1 MKNKIFIAFLLYSST
16 LWGQEVGID
25 TEKPN
30 ALLEIASKSP
40 ATNNDAIIIPRVSAL
55 NRTGN
60 KATGLIVFLEK
71 DNTANDKND
80 RGFYWWNGNAWAP
93 FLSTVSTSINR
104 TITYIQTNNNFVE
117 GRDFSLHN
125 DNTRTLGF
133 NQASLRTQTP
143 QDFSI
148 ENGALVIKKAGYYNV
163 NVSVS
168 LFKHLTTSNTPPPNN
183 NNNNN
188 IRDTFD
194 VIVLING
201 QPTNSKNG
209 NLELKGTQVFPNG
222 LDIGMTIPFAG
233 LLKLDA
239 NDKITLRIVKNN
251 GQTRTTAR
259 QSRTSIDTN
268 TDSSIT
274 LQYLGT

>member
-1 MKNKIFIAFLLYSST
+1 MKNKIFIALLLLSST

-40 ATNNDAIIIPRVSAL
+40 ATNNAIIIPRVSAL
-55 NRTGN
+55 NTRDK

-71 DNTANDKND
+71 DDTANDKND
-80 RGFYWWNGNAWAP
+80 RGFYWWNGNAWIP

-168 LFKHLTTSNTPPPNN
+168 LFKHLTTSNTTPP
-183 NNNNN
+183 NNNN

-251 GQTRTTAR
+251 GRTRTNAR
-259 QSRTSIDTN
+259 QSRTSIDSN
-268 TDSSIT
+268 ADSSIT

>member
-1 MKNKIFIAFLLYSST
+1 MKNKIFIALLLLSST

-40 ATNNDAIIIPRVSAL
+40 ATNNAIIIPRVSAL
-55 NRTGN
+55 NTIDK

-71 DNTANDKND
+71 DDTANDKND
-80 RGFYWWNGNAWAP
+80 RGFYWWNGNAWVP

-117 GRDFSLHN
+117 GRDFSSHN

-143 QDFSI
+143 QDFRI

-168 LFKHLTTSNTPPPNN
+168 LFKHLTTSNTPPN

-201 QPTNSKNG
+201 EPTNLKDG

-222 LDIGMTIPFAG
+222 LNIGMTIPFAG

>member
-1 MKNKIFIAFLLYSST
+1 MKNKIFIALLLLSST

-40 ATNNDAIIIPRVSAL
+40 ATNNAIIIPRVSAL
-55 NRTGN
+55 NTRDK

-71 DNTANDKND
+71 DDTANDKND
-80 RGFYWWNGNAWAP
+80 RGFYWWNGNAWVP

-104 TITYIQTNNNFVE
+104 TITYIQTNNNFVS
-117 GRDFSLHN
+117 GGDFSLHN

-168 LFKHLTTSNTPPPNN
+168 LFKHLTTSNTTPP
-183 NNNNN
+183 NNNN

-251 GQTRTTAR
+251 GRMRTNAR
-259 QSRTSIDTN
+259 QSRTSIDSN
-268 TDSSIT
+268 ADSSIT

>member
-1 MKNKIFIAFLLYSST
+1 MKNKIFIALLLLSST

-40 ATNNDAIIIPRVSAL
+40 ATNNAIIIPRVSAL
-55 NRTGN
+55 NTRD
-60 KATGLIVFLEK
+60 KKSTGLIVFLEK
-71 DNTANDKND
+71 DDTANDKND
-80 RGFYWWNGNAWAP
+80 RGFYWWNGNAWIP

-104 TITYIQTNNNFVE
+104 TITYIQTNKNFVE
-117 GRDFSLHN
+117 GRDFSVHN

-168 LFKHLTTSNTPPPNN
+168 LFKHLTTSNTTPP
-183 NNNNN
+183 NNNN

-251 GQTRTTAR
+251 GRTRTNAR
-259 QSRTSIDTN
+259 QSRTSIDSN
-268 TDSSIT
+268 ADSSIT

>member
-1 MKNKIFIAFLLYSST
+1 MKNKIFIALLLLSST

-40 ATNNDAIIIPRVSAL
+40 ATNNAIIIPRVSAL
-55 NRTGN
+55 NTIDK

-71 DNTANDKND
+71 DDTANDKND
-80 RGFYWWNGNAWAP
+80 RGFYWWNGNAWVP

-117 GRDFSLHN
+117 GRDFSSHN

-143 QDFSI
+143 QDFRI

-183 NNNNN
+183 NN

-201 QPTNSKNG
+201 EPTNLKDG

-233 LLKLDA
+233 LLKLDVD
-239 NDKITLRIVKNN
+239 DKITLRIVKNN

>member
-1 MKNKIFIAFLLYSST
+1 MKNKIFIALLLLSST

-40 ATNNDAIIIPRVSAL
+40 ATNNAIIIPRVSAL
-55 NRTGN
+55 NTIDK

-80 RGFYWWNGNAWAP
+80 RGFYWWNGNAWIP
-93 FLSTVSTSINR
+93 LLSTVSTSINR
-104 TITYIQTNNNFVE
+104 TITYIQTNKNFVE
-117 GRDFSLHN
+117 GRDFSAHN
-125 DNTRTLGF
+125 DNNRTLGF
-133 NQASLRTQTP
+133 DQASLRTQTP

-168 LFKHLTTSNTPPPNN
+168 LFKHTT
-183 NNNNN
+183 NNNN

-194 VIVLING
+194 IIVLING
-201 QPTNSKNG
+201 QPTNLKNG
-209 NLELKGTQVFPNG
+209 NLELKGNQVFPNG
-222 LDIGMTIPFAG
+222 MDIGMTIPFAG
-233 LLKLDA
+233 LLKLEV
-239 NDKITLRIVKNN
+239 NDKITLKITRSP
-251 GQTRTTAR
+251 GQTSTTSR
-259 QSRTSIDTN
+259 QSRTSIDAN
-268 TDSSIT
+268 ADSSIT

>member
-1 MKNKIFIAFLLYSST
+1 MKNKIFIALLLLSST

-40 ATNNDAIIIPRVSAL
+40 ATNNAIIIPRVSAL
-55 NRTGN
+55 NTIDK

-71 DNTANDKND
+71 DDTANDKND
-80 RGFYWWNGNAWAP
+80 RGFYWWNGNAWVP

-117 GRDFSLHN
+117 RRDFSSHN

-143 QDFSI
+143 QDFRI

-183 NNNNN
+183 NN

-201 QPTNSKNG
+201 EPTNLKDG

-233 LLKLDA
+233 LLKLDVD
-239 NDKITLRIVKNN
+239 DKITLRIVKNN

>member
-1 MKNKIFIAFLLYSST
+1 MKNKIFIALLLLSST

-40 ATNNDAIIIPRVSAL
+40 ATNNAIIIPRVSAL
-55 NRTGN
+55 NTRD
-60 KATGLIVFLEK
+60 KKSTGLIVFLEK
-71 DNTANDKND
+71 DDTANDKND
-80 RGFYWWNGNAWAP
+80 RGFYWWNGNAWIP

-104 TITYIQTNNNFVE
+104 TITYIQTNNNFVS
-117 GRDFSLHN
+117 GGDFSLHN

-168 LFKHLTTSNTPPPNN
+168 LFKHLTISNA

-251 GQTRTTAR
+251 GRMRTNAR
-259 QSRTSIDTN
+259 QSRTSIDSN
-268 TDSSIT
+268 ADSSIT

>member
-1 MKNKIFIAFLLYSST
+1 MKNKIFIALLLLSST

-40 ATNNDAIIIPRVSAL
+40 ATNNAIIIPRVSAL
-55 NRTGN
+55 NTRDK

-80 RGFYWWNGNAWAP
+80 RGFYWWNGNAWVP

-104 TITYIQTNNNFVE
+104 TITYIQTNKNFVE
-117 GRDFSLHN
+117 GRDFSVHN

-168 LFKHLTTSNTPPPNN
+168 LFKHLTTSNTTPP
-183 NNNNN
+183 NNNN

-251 GQTRTTAR
+251 GRTRTNAR
-259 QSRTSIDTN
+259 QSRTSIDSN
-268 TDSSIT
+268 ADSSIT

>member
-1 MKNKIFIAFLLYSST
+1 MKNKIFIALLLLSST

-40 ATNNDAIIIPRVSAL
+40 ATNNAIIIPRVSAL
-55 NRTGN
+55 NTRD
-60 KATGLIVFLEK
+60 KKSTGLIVFLEK
-71 DNTANDKND
+71 DDTANDKND
-80 RGFYWWNGNAWAP
+80 RGFYWWNGNAWIP

-104 TITYIQTNNNFVE
+104 TITYIQTNNNFVS
-117 GRDFSLHN
+117 GGDFSLHN

-168 LFKHLTTSNTPPPNN
+168 LFKHLTTSNTTPP
-183 NNNNN
+183 NNNN

-251 GQTRTTAR
+251 GRTRTNAR
-259 QSRTSIDTN
+259 QSRTSIDSN
-268 TDSSIT
+268 ADSSIT

>member
-1 MKNKIFIAFLLYSST
+1 MKNKIFIALLLLSST

-40 ATNNDAIIIPRVSAL
+40 VTNNAIIIPRVSAL
-55 NRTGN
+55 NTRDK

-71 DNTANDKND
+71 DDTANDKND
-80 RGFYWWNGNAWAP
+80 RGFYWWNGNAWVP

-183 NNNNN
+183 NN

-251 GQTRTTAR
+251 GRTRTNAR
-259 QSRTSIDTN
+259 QSRTSIDSN
-268 TDSSIT
+268 ADSSIT

>member
-1 MKNKIFIAFLLYSST
+1 MKNKIFIALLLLSST

-40 ATNNDAIIIPRVSAL
+40 VTNNAIIIPRVSAL
-55 NRTGN
+55 NTRDK

-80 RGFYWWNGNAWAP
+80 RGFYWWNGNAWVP

-104 TITYIQTNNNFVE
+104 TITYIQTNKNFVE
-117 GRDFSLHN
+117 GRDFSVHN

-168 LFKHLTTSNTPPPNN
+168 LFKHLTTSNTTPP
-183 NNNNN
+183 NNNN

-251 GQTRTTAR
+251 GRTRTNAR
-259 QSRTSIDTN
+259 QSRTSIDSN
-268 TDSSIT
+268 ADSSIT

>member
-1 MKNKIFIAFLLYSST
+1 MKNKIFIALLLLSST

-40 ATNNDAIIIPRVSAL
+40 ATNNAIIIPRVSAL
-55 NRTGN
+55 NTRD
-60 KATGLIVFLEK
+60 KKSTGLIVFLEK
-71 DNTANDKND
+71 DDTANDKND
-80 RGFYWWNGNAWAP
+80 RGFYWWNGNAWVP

-117 GRDFSLHN
+117 GRDFSLYN

-183 NNNNN
+183 NN

-201 QPTNSKNG
+201 EPTNLKDG

-222 LDIGMTIPFAG
+222 LNIGMTIPFAG